1 MKRFEMQ
8 QFNTCSA
15 TVASSNAPAA
25 CHAASALS
33 LIMDT
38 AILAVS
44 IFICALVNLCG
55 ILNLLGLIL
64 VLVLVFLV
72 HIMIWRADNFI
83 SPKGRINRAGKASA

>member
-15 TVASSNAPAA
+15 TDASSNAPAA

-33 LIMDT
+33 LIVDT

-44 IFICALVNLCG
+44 IFICALANLCG
-55 ILNLLGLIL
+55 IMNLLGLIL
-64 VLVLVFLV
+64 VLVFLV
-72 HIMIWRADNFI
+72 HIIIWRADNFI
-83 SPKGRINRAGKASA
+83 SPKGRINRAGKANA